1 MVKEFTF
8 RGKKIEELEQLEVRE
23 FAKYLTS
30 RKKRSLLRQFDKVE
44 RFLIK
49 CRQKKEKG
57 GKIKTHDRE
66 MIIVPAM
73 VGLTIYVHNGKEF
86 APVKII
92 PEMLGHRL
100 GEFALTRRKVE
111 HSAPGIGATR
121 SSAYL
126 SVK

>member
-121 SSAYL
+121 SSTYL

>member
-8 RGKKIEELEQLEVRE
+8 RGKKIEELEQLEIRE

-30 RKKRSLLRQFDKVE
+30 RKRRSLLRQFDKVE

-49 CRQKKEKG
+49 CRQKKERG

-73 VGLTIYVHNGKEF
+73 VGLTIYIHNGKEF
-86 APVKII
+86 VPVKII